1 MARAAIDI
9 PADYRDG
16 VRKARERERN
26 RIARFV
32 LTEMERNWDIATA
45 ERRPMCADTGL
56 PRYYVRAGNEAVIE
70 GGFVALERALR
81 RATADATASIPLRPN
96 RVHPVTRRD
105 HDNNVGIHA
114 PEVTYAFE
122 PRADGVAGIKRFF
135 VDTLVEF
142 GKRGLACQPAIVGL
156 GLGGSKDTCVRL
168 GKEAAC
174 LRVVGSR
181 NPDPAIAALEEELT
195 ALGNYVGIGAMGFA
209 GTSLVVATHIEV
221 AYTHTGGPPV
231 GPADLA
237 RLKLGDVVYI
247 SGVLYTAR
255 ESVYRKVVEQGV
267 DFPASVRTLTNV
279 NFHCSPAATVRPDG
293 THAVEAVTATA
304 SFRFGKSMSRWFERS
319 GARVVVGKA
328 GLTELAYREWFVP
341 HGAIYLT
348 TVGYGMGAAYGR
360 CIKRVVDV
368 HWLAELGIAQALWV
382 LEVERLG
389 PFLVEGDREGKSL
402 FAVANREIN
411 LRLEEVYRGL
421 PPYAMGRFG
430 ETTARTD
437 EII

>member
-1 MARAAIDI
+1 MRPCVTAGAERSRGGGRDMRNGAGAWLWQATHRGATGWGA
-9 PADYRDG
+9 PGGGRGAMRDG
-16 VRKARERERN
+16 
-26 RIARFV
+26 
-32 LTEMERNWDIATA
+32 
-45 ERRPMCADTGL
+45 
-56 PRYYVRAGNEAVIE
+56 
-70 GGFVALERALR
+70 GGGC
-81 RATADATASIPLRPN
+81 
-96 RVHPVTRRD
+96 RV
-105 HDNNVGIHA
+105 
-114 PEVTYAFE
+114 
-122 PRADGVAGIKRFF
+122 
-135 VDTLVEF
+135 
-142 GKRGLACQPAIVGL
+142 
-156 GLGGSKDTCVRL
+156 
-168 GKEAAC
+168 
-174 LRVVGSR
+174 
-181 NPDPAIAALEEELT
+181 
-195 ALGNYVGIGAMGFA
+195 
-209 GTSLVVATHIEV
+209 
-221 AYTHTGGPPV
+221 GGPPRRAPGRGAPAGGGGAEGGGR
-231 GPADLA
+231 GPRGGRPPPG
-237 RLKLGDVVYI
+237 RLRRGAVVYFW
-247 SGVLYTAR
+247 GVLYRAG
-255 ESVYRKVVEQGV
+255 ESVYRRVVEKGV
-267 DFPASVRTLTNV
+267 VFPASVRTLTNV

-402 FAVANREIN
+402 FAVANQEIN
-411 LRLEEVYRGL
+411 LRLEEGYPGL